1 MVEAVGHIC
10 QDEALLT
17 VIISPRHLAHS
28 MDKRTR
34 ANDNGERQTGCPRN
48 LQMSK
53 NITTA
58 PAPFLA
64 WAIVNIV

>member
-28 MDKRTR
+28 MDKMTR
-34 ANDNGERQTGCPRN
+34 ANGNGD
-48 LQMSK
+48 
-53 NITTA
+53 
-58 PAPFLA
+58 
-64 WAIVNIV
+64 

>member
-28 MDKRTR
+28 MDKMTR
-34 ANDNGERQTGCPRN
+34 ANGNGEFGASESGGKK
-48 LQMSK
+48 L
-53 NITTA
+53 
-58 PAPFLA
+58 
-64 WAIVNIV
+64 

>member
-28 MDKRTR
+28 MDKMTR
-34 ANDNGERQTGCPRN
+34 ANGNGDFRASKK
-48 LQMSK
+48 SK
-53 NITTA
+53 NLHLMW
-58 PAPFLA
+58 FNEDFKML
-64 WAIVNIV
+64 V

>member
-1 MVEAVGHIC
+1 LKKLPVTEAAGHGIC

-34 ANDNGERQTGCPRN
+34 ANGNGD
-48 LQMSK
+48 LKS
-53 NITTA
+53 TA
-58 PAPFLA
+58 SPL
-64 WAIVNIV
+64 